1 MFAWSEVGVHELG
14 MNMGE
19 KATWHSLTM
28 IKPGNWVQREV
39 GLCYHNTTNTI
50 LTLNHLCRN
59 SLLNIRTAVF
69 VAHGVRFLG

>member
-28 IKPGNWVQREV
+28 K
-39 GLCYHNTTNTI
+39 
-50 LTLNHLCRN
+50 
-59 SLLNIRTAVF
+59 
-69 VAHGVRFLG
+69 LGPT